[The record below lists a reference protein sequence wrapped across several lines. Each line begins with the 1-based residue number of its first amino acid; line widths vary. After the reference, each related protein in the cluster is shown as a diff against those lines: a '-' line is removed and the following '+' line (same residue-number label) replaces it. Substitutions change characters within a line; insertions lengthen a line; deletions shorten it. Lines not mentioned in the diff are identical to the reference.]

1 MHILLWGT
9 YDTGKPRVRIL
20 REGLRKKGFTVEEIH
35 TAVWA
40 GVEDKSQL
48 RGFVPRLGRAMRWAA
63 AYPGLLFRLLRARK
77 PDLILV
83 GYPGLIDV
91 FFASI
96 IGRIRRIPVVWDV
109 FLSIYD
115 TLVIDRQLMR
125 ENSIGAR
132 LLYRLER
139 LALRLPS
146 LAFMD
151 TRAHARRIESLF
163 KLSADMIGSV
173 WVGVES
179 EWFTPEPKRVSGANA
194 PLRILFYGQF
204 IPLHGIPV
212 IVEAA
217 RKLRSAAIE
226 WTFIGRGQEEPKIQR
241 MLDQDPL
248 PKVRWIKW
256 VEYTD
261 LHTWMSE
268 SDLCLGIFGSSAK
281 AASVIPNKVFQIL
294 AMGRP
299 LITRDSEA
307 MRELVEPSPPQVWLV
322 PPGDP
327 AALAMAVEQF
337 QALKCQL
344 RPNGKRIEVDAIAV
358 ASQFAELLKQRMGLE

>member
-20 REGLRKKGFTVEEIH
+20 REGLRNKGFTVQQVH
-35 TAVWA
+35 AAVWT
-40 GVEDKSQL
+40 GIEDKSQL
-48 RGFVPRLGRAMRWAA
+48 RGFFPRLGRALRWAT
-63 AYPGLLFRLLRARK
+63 AYPWLILRLLRTKK
-77 PDLILV
+77 PDLILI
-83 GYPGLIDV
+83 GYPGLIDII
-91 FFASI
+91 FACA
-96 IGRIRRIPVVWDV
+96 IGRIRKIPVVWDV
-109 FLSIYD
+109 FISIYD
-115 TLVIDRQLMR
+115 TVVIDRRLMQ

-132 LLYRLER
+132 LLYKLER
-139 LALRLPS
+139 FALQLPA

-163 KLSADMIGSV
+163 KLDSGAIGSV

-179 EWFTPEPKRVSGANA
+179 EWFSPEPKRDSGGNA
-194 PLRILFYGQF
+194 PLRVLFYGQF

-217 RKLRSAAIE
+217 RMLQSAPVE
-226 WTFIGRGQEEPKIQR
+226 WTLIGHGQEESKIQD
-241 MLDQDPL
+241 MLDENPL

-261 LHTWMSE
+261 LHRCLAE
-268 SDLCLGIFGSSAK
+268 SDLCLGIFGSSPK

-299 LITRDSEA
+299 IITRDSDA
-307 MRELVEPSPPQVWLV
+307 IRELLEHSPPNVYLV
-322 PPGDP
+322 PPDDP
-327 AALAMAVEQF
+327 AALAAAIEQF
-337 QALKCQL
+337 QISNRHLPDVK
-344 RPNGKRIEVDAIAV
+344 GIKIDSDIV
-358 ASQFAELLKQRMGLE
+358 ASQFTELIKQKLEIE